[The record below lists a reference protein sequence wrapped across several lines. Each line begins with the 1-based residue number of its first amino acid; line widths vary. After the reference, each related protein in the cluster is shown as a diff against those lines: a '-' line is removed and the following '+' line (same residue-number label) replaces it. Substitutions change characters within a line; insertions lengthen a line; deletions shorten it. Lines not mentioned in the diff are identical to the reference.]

1 MSKHVGLIKGLAAGA
16 VLGAVAHLVLSMEH
30 KDEKKAAIAK
40 AADRIRRKVMAH
52 AKSVGKLTKTAYGK
66 IVDTTV
72 AEFRGVKDLS
82 EEELTELGSE
92 LKGSWDG
99 VKAKFESSPKA
110 KK

>member
-1 MSKHVGLIKGLAAGA
+1 
-16 VLGAVAHLVLSMEH
+16 
-30 KDEKKAAIAK
+30 
-40 AADRIRRKVMAH
+40 MAH

-82 EEELTELGSE
+82 EEELSELRSE
-92 LKGSWDG
+92 LKNSWDG
-99 VKAKFESSPKA
+99 VKVMFEKKPKA

>member
-1 MSKHVGLIKGLAAGA
+1 MGKHSGLIKGLAVGT
-16 VLGAVAHLVLSMEH
+16 VLGAVAHLVMSIEH

-40 AADRIRRKVMAH
+40 AADRIRRRVMAH
-52 AKSVGKLTKTAYGK
+52 AKSVGKLTKSAYGK

-82 EEELTELGSE
+82 DDELNDLKTELKSGWE
-92 LKGSWDG
+92 TIKTM
-99 VKAKFESSPKA
+99 FEQKPKS